1 MPYNFHAVIN
11 HWGLF
16 TDKAGKWKL
25 AARIYGSGNV
35 NLKRISTSDNQV
47 NISGSGNVLLDGK
60 STEAEYHIAG
70 SGDINATELKV
81 ENVNAR
87 ISGSGSIR
95 CYATENLTG
104 GVSGSGNV
112 AYKGNPQINF
122 SKRGLQKL

>member
-1 MPYNFHAVIN
+1 MHKTGSTYLRFRKCQPEKNQYIRHPSKHFR
-11 HWGLF
+11 L
-16 TDKAGKWKL
+16 GKC
-25 AARIYGSGNV
+25 
-35 NLKRISTSDNQV
+35 
-47 NISGSGNVLLDGK
+47 
-60 STEAEYHIAG
+60 TEAEYHIAG

>member
-1 MPYNFHAVIN
+1 MMNCKCLSMARETSAETVSHAQNWQHV
-11 HWGLF
+11 F
-16 TDKAGKWKL
+16 TVQEMSTWKE
-25 AARIYGSGNV
+25 SV
-35 NLKRISTSDNQV
+35 HPTP

-60 STEAEYHIAG
+60 STEAEYRIAG

-81 ENVNAR
+81 DNVNAR

>member
-1 MPYNFHAVIN
+1 MRKIGSTYLRFRKCQPEKNQYIRHPSKHFR
-11 HWGLF
+11 L
-16 TDKAGKWKL
+16 GKCT
-25 AARIYGSGNV
+25 ARRQID
-35 NLKRISTSDNQV
+35 R
-47 NISGSGNVLLDGK
+47 
-60 STEAEYHIAG
+60 AEYHIAG

-81 ENVNAR
+81 DNVNAR

>member
-1 MPYNFHAVIN
+1 MHK
-11 HWGLF
+11 
-16 TDKAGKWKL
+16 T
-25 AARIYGSGNV
+25 GSTY
-35 NLKRISTSDNQV
+35 LRFRKCQPERISTSDTQV

-112 AYKGNPQINF
+112 AYKGKPDEINF
-122 SKRGLQKL
+122 SKRRTYRKL

>member
-1 MPYNFHAVIN
+1 MNCKCLFMARETSAETVSHAQNWQHV
-11 HWGLF
+11 F
-16 TDKAGKWKL
+16 T
-25 AARIYGSGNV
+25 V
-35 NLKRISTSDNQV
+35 QERISTSDTQV

>member
-1 MPYNFHAVIN
+1 MNCKC
-11 HWGLF
+11 LF
-16 TDKAGKWKL
+16 M
-25 AARIYGSGNV
+25 ARETSAETVSHV
-35 NLKRISTSDNQV
+35 NLKRISTSDTQV